1 MLVNVVTISLTEM
14 GTFKLSKIDKDK
26 KGERSQK
33 IKNIFFSACFVIS
46 FYLPPFFDMC
56 LKTSVRNFFLC
67 LVLVRNN
74 VEGLI
79 EL

>member
-1 MLVNVVTISLTEM
+1 M
-14 GTFKLSKIDKDK
+14 GSAVPIGHLKLSKIDKNQ

-79 EL
+79 ES